1 MTVQTFAAD
10 DVSLLIG
17 AYVFSNI
24 GADGVTVSRAED
36 ASFVE
41 LGVFANSLA
50 VSKNLRTNGTID
62 ISVLTGS
69 DDDIVCDQIASL
81 SELKIFPVV
90 LKVESISKAIATVGW
105 YMGQPDLVLN
115 TQAPSRTHKIGILNA
130 SFSIVDQAQSLL
142 DQIPHAN
149 I

>member
-1 MTVQTFAAD
+1 MSVQTFAAD
-10 DVSLLIG
+10 DVSLIVG
-17 AYVFSNI
+17 TYSFSNI
-24 GADGVTVSRAED
+24 GADGVTVARAED

-50 VSKNLRTNGTID
+50 VSKNLRANGTID

-90 LKVESISKAIATVGW
+90 LKVESINKYIATVGW
-105 YMGQPDLVLN
+105 YMGQPDLVMN

-130 SFSIVDQAQSLL
+130 SFSLVDQAQSLIDL
-142 DQIPHAN
+142 ISQADI
-149 I
+149 